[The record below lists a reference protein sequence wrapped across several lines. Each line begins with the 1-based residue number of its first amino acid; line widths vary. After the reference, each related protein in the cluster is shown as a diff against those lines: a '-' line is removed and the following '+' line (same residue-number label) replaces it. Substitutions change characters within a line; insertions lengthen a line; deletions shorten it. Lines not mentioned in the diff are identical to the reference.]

1 MDLILKETRCTATMN
16 KKRIIFYNSILLIV
30 LVIAFVTALI
40 VGRYHISLNTFFK
53 ILFGGANRFPVESSI
68 IVNLRLPR
76 TLIALFVGSALSLAG
91 LVYQETFQNKLVS
104 PDFLGVSG
112 GASVG
117 AALAIILGFS
127 SMWLSGVAFIF
138 GIGAMFLTITIAKIM
153 RDHSPT
159 ILILSGIIVS
169 SFMSATLS
177 LLKYL
182 AETESQLATIT
193 YWLMGSFEYSTMTDV
208 YILAPIVVISSTI
221 LFSIRWRI
229 NIVAQG
235 PNEAQTQGL
244 NYKLYRYII
253 IILATLITASS
264 VAFAGVIGWIGLIVP
279 HIVRL
284 FVGKNTK
291 HTIPLV
297 LSFGAIFMIVTDIF
311 SRTFTGAE
319 IPLTAITGFLG
330 APIFVLI
337 LLRKR
342 RIIND

>member
-1 MDLILKETRCTATMN
+1 MSS
-16 KKRIIFYNSILLIV
+16 KKVIVYNLV
-30 LVIAFVTALI
+30 LVIVLILLFFTALI
-40 VGRYHISLNTFFK
+40 VGRYHISINTFIRMIIFK
-53 ILFGGANRFPVESSI
+53 SNEYPVERSI

-76 TLIALFVGSALSLAG
+76 TLIAILVGSSLSLAG

-104 PDFLGVSG
+104 PDFLGVSSG
-112 GASVG
+112 SSVG
-117 AALAIILGFS
+117 AALAIILGVT
-127 SMWLSGVAFIF
+127 SMWLSLYAFVF
-138 GIGAMFLTITIAKIM
+138 GIGAMILTVSIAKIM

-169 SFMSATLS
+169 SFMSASLS

-182 AETESQLATIT
+182 AETETQLATIT
-193 YWLMGSFEYSTMTDV
+193 YWLMGSFEYSTMRDV
-208 YILAPIVVISSTI
+208 LILAPIVITCISI
-221 LFSIRWRI
+221 LFMIRWRI

-244 NYKLYRYII
+244 NYGLYRFII
-253 IILATLITASS
+253 IVLATLMTASS
-264 VAFAGVIGWIGLIVP
+264 VAFAGVIGWIGLVVP

-297 LSFGAIFMIVTDIF
+297 ITFGAIFMVITDIL
-311 SRTFTGAE
+311 SRSFTGAE
-319 IPLTAITGFLG
+319 IPLSAITGFLG

-342 RIIND
+342 RIING

>member
-1 MDLILKETRCTATMN
+1 MNTKKIFLYNIILV
-16 KKRIIFYNSILLIV
+16 IV
-30 LVIAFVTALI
+30 LVLVFIAALI
-40 VGRYHISLNTFFK
+40 IGRYHISFSVFIRMMLGNSTQY
-53 ILFGGANRFPVESSI
+53 PVETSI
-68 IVNLRLPR
+68 ILNLRLPR
-76 TLIALFVGSALSLAG
+76 TLIALLTGSALSLAG

-104 PDFLGVSG
+104 PDFLGVSS

-117 AALAIILGFS
+117 AALAIILGVS
-127 SMWLSGVAFIF
+127 SMYLSGFAFLF
-138 GIGAMFLTITIAKIM
+138 GIGAMFATLTIAKIM
-153 RDHSPT
+153 RDQSPT

-182 AETESQLATIT
+182 AETETQLATIT

-208 YILAPIVVISSTI
+208 YILAPIVIICAGV
-221 LFSIRWRI
+221 LFIIRWRI

-244 NYKLYRYII
+244 NYNLYRYII
-253 IILATLITASS
+253 IALATLITASS
-264 VAFAGVIGWIGLIVP
+264 VAFAGVIGWVGLIIP

-297 LSFGAIFMIVTDIF
+297 ITFGAIFMIVTDIL
-311 SRTFTGAE
+311 SRSFTGAE
-319 IPLTAITGFLG
+319 IPLSAITGFLG
-330 APIFVLI
+330 APIFVFI

-342 RIIND
+342 SVIND